1 MFPGNSYGR
10 LHVSAQGTLHIQ
22 GVQREDSG
30 YLVCSALSVAG
41 SDTAR
46 AFLQVKDLR
55 LSEKIKI
62 VVFIILVNL
71 QKFDLLWDI

>member
-1 MFPGNSYGR
+1 MFPENSYGR
-10 LHVSAQGTLHIQ
+10 LHVSSQGTLQIQ

-46 AFLQVKDLR
+46 AFLQVKK
-55 LSEKIKI
+55 LSKLENAVMEVEI
-62 VVFIILVNL
+62 FLPM
-71 QKFDLLWDI
+71 FY